1 MDSNKDLD
9 ELINNHLNI
18 KKYLDR
24 KVVERT
30 ANLFISF
37 EGQFVSNVGGETFY
51 KPPYKE
57 ITISIFYSH
66 CDEMHTN
73 AFQSFCTTVSET
85 LTELCQDH
93 PSASHIID
101 CYEKFTHHIS
111 LALIQKQFILSSVR
125 DVEDTVKKVTNIA
138 TKATGIAKEASK
150 VSGLAK
156 HTAREAQSA
165 SENAKTIAA
174 RAQEVFDNSL
184 VNYITILGI
193 FASIII
199 TVFGGISLTNA
210 TVKLLESEHDLPMM
224 VFAVSFLMIGFISIL
239 IVLITWISSLR
250 KDTEYRSAVKWWILG
265 GFSLLAICSGLYL
278 QHKVKVSTDCQI
290 GYYTCIHMDGLKTP
304 YVSNRDKKEN
314 NKETESD

>member
-18 KKYLDR
+18 KNYLDR

-37 EGQFVSNVGGETFY
+37 EAQFVSNVGGETFY

-57 ITISIFYSH
+57 ITINIFYSD

-73 AFQSFCTTVSET
+73 AFQGFCTTVSEV
-85 LTELCQDH
+85 LAELCQEH

-138 TKATGIAKEASK
+138 TRATGIAKEASK

-224 VFAVSFLMIGFISIL
+224 VFVVSFLMIGFISIL

-250 KDTEYRSAVKWWILG
+250 RQTEYSSAVKWWILG
-265 GFSLLAICSGLYL
+265 GFGLFALFSGLYL
-278 QHKVKVSTDCQI
+278 NHKIKVNSDCQI
-290 GYYTCIHMDGLKTP
+290 GYYTCIHMDSLKTP
-304 YVSNRDKKEN
+304 YIVSEKN
-314 NKETESD
+314 NDDD